1 MRPFFLL
8 SSGKTRIKLVQGVFI
23 ILVQR
28 YFPVRGACT
37 DRRGKRTH
45 EAIGYKEVQIVLKQ

>member
-8 SSGKTRIKLVQGVFI
+8 SSGKTKIKLVHGVFI

-28 YFPVRGACT
+28 YFPVRGAYT
-37 DRRGKRTH
+37 HRRRKGTH
-45 EAIGYKEVQIVLKQ
+45 GAIGYKEVQIVLKQ

>member
-28 YFPVRGACT
+28 YFLVRGACT
-37 DRRGKRTH
+37 DRRGKGTYG
-45 EAIGYKEVQIVLKQ
+45 AIGYKEVQIVLKQ